1 MNTCVHICVCVC
13 VNTKESQT
21 QLLGGNQKSLP
32 VILRFGLG
40 RMQHH
45 SILEASY
52 ALNISCGS
60 NCGYLTW
67 FSAKSAMM
75 FVLAPK
81 KPEPESGR

>member
-1 MNTCVHICVCVC
+1 MNTCVHISVC

-21 QLLGGNQKSLP
+21 QLLAGNPKSLS

-45 SILEASY
+45 SVLEASY
-52 ALNISCGS
+52 ALNISCGL
-60 NCGYLTW
+60 NCGYLTR

-81 KPEPESGR
+81 KPELESGR